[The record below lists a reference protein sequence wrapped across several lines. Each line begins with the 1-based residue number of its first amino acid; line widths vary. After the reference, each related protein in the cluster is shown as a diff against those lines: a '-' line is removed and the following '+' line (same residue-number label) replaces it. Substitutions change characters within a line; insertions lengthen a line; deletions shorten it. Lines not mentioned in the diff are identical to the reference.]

1 MGQPQM
7 MPTPE
12 EMLAWI
18 DRDCGRQ
25 LVRSLNRWYT
35 REAYGMPV
43 KRHPN
48 LSAAVVFAMTNE
60 KMKEAK

>member
-1 MGQPQM
+1 MGLPHLE
-7 MPTPE
+7 PTPAD
-12 EMLAWI
+12 MLAWI

-48 LSAAVVFAMTNE
+48 LSDAVVFAMTDE